1 MLKVRGE
8 RVFATV
14 DRRSQEMPKLLFAGM
29 GRCWRLKR
37 GLHGL
42 QQDLNFRGADGRWHG
57 IHTYILAYY
66 RYLSCKSELKPLVS
80 PWCYS
85 WCEHFDVRAK
95 HYRWA
100 LRCQSWHKDV
110 YTQMSCKPIEHI
122 FGDLCRARVCS
133 KPCRHPPSC
142 AGMSWRKRGTWP
154 WACQQDVE
162 QKGEIS
168 SDLGS
173 PWCYSWCDHF
183 DVGAKHYRWALRCQ
197 SWHKDIYTQMSC
209 KPIERIF
216 GDLCRARV
224 CSKPCRHPP
233 SCAGMSWRKRGT
245 WPWACQQ
252 DVEQKGEISS
262 DLGSPWC
269 YSWCQSQVS
278 ILGWNQSFLLSHLSG
293 LASRLDL
300 SPFPSGHSPKS

>member
-1 MLKVRGE
+1 ML
-8 RVFATV
+8 
-14 DRRSQEMPKLLFAGM
+14 
-29 GRCWRLKR
+29 RCWRLKR

-57 IHTYILAYY
+57 IHTYILI
-66 RYLSCKSELKPLVS
+66 YLHSGILQISELQERVESLKPLGS

-85 WCEHFDVRAK
+85 WCDHFDVRAK
-95 HYRWA
+95 HHRWA
-100 LRCQSWHKDV
+100 LRCQSWHKDI

-162 QKGEIS
+162 HKGEIS

-173 PWCYSWCDHF
+173 SSCYSW
-183 DVGAKHYRWALRCQ
+183 W
-197 SWHKDIYTQMSC
+197 
-209 KPIERIF
+209 
-216 GDLCRARV
+216 
-224 CSKPCRHPP
+224 
-233 SCAGMSWRKRGT
+233 
-245 WPWACQQ
+245 
-252 DVEQKGEISS
+252 
-262 DLGSPWC
+262 
-269 YSWCQSQVS
+269 QSQVS